1 MAQDLRKLLEK
12 KRGEVSGETMKTG
25 HEERFL
31 NKLEDALP
39 TKTRSLWPIFRVAA
53 SVAVLILAGIL
64 VWNSTRPEQIT
75 NTQVA
80 DSQTESD
87 SEQITIGD
95 LSPDLKKV
103 EDYYMTSINLELAQL
118 DLSGEKKSV
127 AEGYITQLGELDSE
141 YKNLNAELNTVGPN
155 DQTISALIR
164 NLQLRLQ
171 LLHQLKETLDQFK
184 SSENEQDQSISI

>member
-12 KRGEVSGETMKTG
+12 KRGEVSGEAMKEG
-25 HEERFL
+25 HEDRFL
-31 NKLEDALP
+31 NKLEDAFP
-39 TKTRSLWPIFRVAA
+39 TKTRRLWPVFKIAA
-53 SVAVLILAGIL
+53 SVAVLVMAGIWIWKETNPVQATDTQVVDKQSDPDL
-64 VWNSTRPEQIT
+64 NQIT
-75 NTQVA
+75 L
-80 DSQTESD
+80 
-87 SEQITIGD
+87 GD

-103 EDYYMTSINLELAQL
+103 EDYYMTNINLELAQL

-127 AEGYITQLGELDSE
+127 ADGFITQLGELDSE
-141 YKNLNAELNTVGPN
+141 YRRLNAELNEVGPN

-171 LLHQLKETLDQFK
+171 LLHKLKKTLDQFK